1 MPADEALD
9 PPPVS
14 VLAALTAR
22 YPRWTFWFGR
32 TTRHWWALPPRDRD
46 IADFVE
52 ATSVKELIDSIEKVQ
67 RNRRNA
73 HRSPSGPFLGDL
85 EAQSYRRLPAAA
97 WPGIPDPIPRSGH
110 AAAAS
115 P

>member
-1 MPADEALD
+1 MSADDALD

-14 VLAALTAR
+14 VLAALTVR

-46 IADFVE
+46 VDDFVE
-52 ATSVKELIDSIEKVQ
+52 ASSVKELIDSIEMIQ
-67 RNRRNA
+67 RNRRSA
-73 HRSPSGPFLGDL
+73 YGPPSSPKLGDL
-85 EAQSYRRLPAAA
+85 DARSPRRLPAAA
-97 WPGIPDPIPRSGH
+97 WPGTPKPIPRSGH
-110 AAAAS
+110 AAATS